1 MASIDR
7 SYICALGP
15 IKLELTDVSSYTDGD
30 TITSRLQ
37 RPLFA
42 THFSQADLGGTNSGS
57 VTISG
62 RTLTLRDANPTGGGA
77 DNNWVITFGF

>member
-1 MASIDR
+1 MAVIDK

-15 IKLELTDVSSYTDGD
+15 IKLEILDVSAYTDGD
-30 TITSRLQ
+30 TISSRLQ

-42 THFSQADLGGTNSGS
+42 THFSQADLASTASGS

-62 RTLTLRDANPTGGGA
+62 RTLTLRDANPTGGGS
-77 DNNWVITFGF
+77 DNNWVVIFGF